1 MPGKY
6 PTIEALPSSRAAIT
20 PGPAGQV
27 DGVAT
32 ESILSHSDKNTL
44 NTMFPSSP
52 IYKITAADYRATAQD
67 LLLGKAG
74 TTQPGDDDV
83 FPGGVDLNYTDSPDL
98 TKGIDGFDTP
108 YYPNLIANADPAGG
122 EGTKIGSP
130 LTPNDNFGSGATVDA
145 VVPAATSAKISE
157 TSINVTGQIGVP
169 GQSAAH
175 DINVGAST
183 PMIVTPS

>member
-6 PTIEALPSSRAAIT
+6 PTIEAPPSERTVIT
-20 PGPAGQV
+20 PGPGP

-32 ESILSHSDKNTL
+32 DSILSKSDKNSL
-44 NTMFPSSP
+44 SLMFKNSP
-52 IYKITAADYRATAQD
+52 IYSVVADDYRALAQD

-74 TTQPGDDDV
+74 STQPGDNDV

-108 YYPNLIANADPAGG
+108 YYPNLIVNDSPAGG
-122 EGTKIGSP
+122 EGTPTGTP
-130 LTPNDNFGSGATVDA
+130 LAPNDNFGSGATVDA

-157 TSINVTGQIGVP
+157 TSIVTSGPIGAT

-183 PMIVTPS
+183 PPIVTSP